1 MIETT
6 PAPQPSTSTA
16 TPAVSGGASSAQAFP
31 PASKT
36 KAPKPTVRQQ
46 WNEMMG
52 KYRALPG
59 RQRVFVVVVLI
70 IVGYLATD
78 QFSWSLARDWQAQGD
93 RVEAALMRSTT
104 VKTNV
109 NGDLRRAVAVY
120 GQVRTPQRNDEGGES
135 LSRAI
140 DEVLRKHNVAGSS
153 FATRT
158 PQRLKDPDTSR
169 FGGAGLDRIQAEV
182 KFDAQADN
190 LPKILADLEAHPD
203 VTAITTLR
211 LQRSEPAGLRK
222 VGVQATIESWV
233 QASQGRKRT

>member
-6 PAPQPSTSTA
+6 PAPQPPTSSP
-16 TPAVSGGASSAQAFP
+16 TPAANGTAPSAQAFP
-31 PASKT
+31 PSGKE
-36 KAPKPTVRQQ
+36 KAAKPTVRQQ

-52 KYRALPG
+52 KYRALPA
-59 RQRVFVVVVLI
+59 RQRIFVVAVLVVL
-70 IVGYLATD
+70 GYLATD
-78 QFSWSLARDWQAQGD
+78 EFSWSLARQWQAQGD
-93 RVEAALMRSTT
+93 RVESALQRSTN
-104 VKTNV
+104 VKSNV
-109 NGDLRRAVAVY
+109 NADLRRAVAVY
-120 GQVRTPQRNDEGGES
+120 GEVRTPQRNDEGGES

-182 KFDAQADN
+182 KFDAQADE

-211 LQRSEPAGLRK
+211 LQRGEPAGLRK
-222 VGVQATIESWV
+222 IGVQATIESWV